1 MAYVNYP
8 KYSVP
13 KYIVPYIGITSVVG
27 GTLGI
32 IGSSLLFNKYYPPKI
47 SFSSTS

>member
-1 MAYVNYP
+1 MAFVNNL

-13 KYIVPYIGITSVVG
+13 KYIGPYIGATTVVG

-32 IGSSLLFNKYYPPKI
+32 IGSSLLFNKYYPPKT

>member
-1 MAYVNYP
+1 MAFVNNL

-13 KYIVPYIGITSVVG
+13 KCFVHYVGITAVVG

-32 IGSSLLFNKYYPPKI
+32 IGSSLLFNKYYPPKT